1 MQLIAVKYQG
11 RKRYRDRTPLRNE
24 WEPGDAKRVPER
36 DAKTLL
42 RFAEFSRADAEDL
55 TEQPGDAE
63 AAIAAQAQREQ
74 DERNET
80 ESMLMLIDSEIVVK
94 TGMTATIT
102 AKVGFAYADGVDSTA
117 VPQDDDYFGTGI
129 TVATAGRYR
138 NAASNPSVTLPKEA
152 WLTLTTAVAANAK
165 ASEMEIIVFAINE
178 GVA

>member
-42 RFAEFSRADAEDL
+42 RFAEFSRADEAEL

-63 AAIAAQAQREQ
+63 AVIAAQQQREH

-80 ESMLMLIDSEIVVK
+80 EAMLMLVDTMDKGALE
-94 TGMTATIT
+94 
-102 AKVGFAYADGVDSTA
+102 AYALKYEVHLDKRRGLDTLRGEVVSLIE
-117 VPQDDDYFGTGI
+117 QFG
-129 TVATAGRYR
+129 AR
-138 NAASNPSVTLPKEA
+138 
-152 WLTLTTAVAANAK
+152 
-165 ASEMEIIVFAINE
+165 
-178 GVA
+178 

>member
-42 RFAEFSRADAEDL
+42 RFAEFSRADEADL

-63 AAIAAQAQREQ
+63 AAIAAQKQREQ

-80 ESMLMLIDSEIVVK
+80 ESMLMLIDSMDKDALE
-94 TGMTATIT
+94 
-102 AKVGFAYADGVDSTA
+102 AYALKYEVNLDKRRALDKLRAEVVSLIE
-117 VPQDDDYFGTGI
+117 QFG
-129 TVATAGRYR
+129 AR
-138 NAASNPSVTLPKEA
+138 
-152 WLTLTTAVAANAK
+152 
-165 ASEMEIIVFAINE
+165 
-178 GVA
+178 